1 MACASPI
8 RPSTSRRIAE
18 CLGREWS
25 RGSQVLIQ
33 PAKSPLR
40 NCRVAYSIL
49 PTSLACIWYD
59 SEGLCWSCFMSG
71 LGRLFRF
78 DFFDMLLPTI
88 LEFPVEAGMNDL
100 AIFHC
105 YFIRFGGFWQVFLDL

>member
-1 MACASPI
+1 
-8 RPSTSRRIAE
+8 
-18 CLGREWS
+18 
-25 RGSQVLIQ
+25 
-33 PAKSPLR
+33 
-40 NCRVAYSIL
+40 
-49 PTSLACIWYD
+49 
-59 SEGLCWSCFMSG
+59 MSG